1 MSIQQLSAAFSHRS
15 MAELQEIWPKMG
27 AIRNTFKAVF
37 DSAQS
42 LSRDLTIQSLT
53 ISNDGLTAT
62 VIGTYDGKIRDRRG
76 LETASKGNFYVRLAK
91 RNGKWLID
99 DANF

>member
-1 MSIQQLSAAFSHRS
+1 
-15 MAELQEIWPKMG
+15 MAELQEIWPRMG

-42 LSRDLTIQSLT
+42 LTRDLHIQSLT
-53 ISNDGLTAT
+53 IANDGSTAT
-62 VIGTYDGKIRDRRG
+62 VIGTYDGRIRDGRG
-76 LETASKGNFYVRLAK
+76 VETASNGNFYVRLAK
-91 RNGKWLID
+91 RSGKWLVD